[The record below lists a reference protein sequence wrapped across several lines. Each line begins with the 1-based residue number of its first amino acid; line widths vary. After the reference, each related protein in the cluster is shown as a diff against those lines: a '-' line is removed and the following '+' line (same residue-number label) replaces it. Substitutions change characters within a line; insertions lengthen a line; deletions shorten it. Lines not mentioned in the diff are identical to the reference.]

1 MAPLAPVSKGN
12 RQRLRG
18 APDAR
23 RFFASGMAGL
33 ASERLCVAHLGA
45 DGALLGVS
53 LGYARRADR
62 ITVPLRRIASDAL
75 RLNTHAM
82 VIAHNHPSGDPTPS
96 AADRRATARIADIA
110 DALGIALHD
119 HLVFASR
126 DCRSF
131 RALGLL

>member
-1 MAPLAPVSKGN
+1 M
-12 RQRLRG
+12 
-18 APDAR
+18 
-23 RFFASGMAGL
+23 RFFASGITGL
-33 ASERLCVAHLGA
+33 SSERLCVAHLDR

-53 LGYARRADR
+53 LGYAKDADR
-62 ITVPLRRIASDAL
+62 IAVPLRRIAGDAL

-82 VIAHNHPSGDPTPS
+82 VVAHNHPSGDPTPS
-96 AADRRATARIADIA
+96 AADRLATARLAQVA
-110 DALGIALHD
+110 DALGIALYD